1 MNERPKTNPAKVAM
15 SCLWLLVLIGSVT
28 AVMTAA
34 IVVVVRVLS

>member
-1 MNERPKTNPAKVAM
+1 MNEQPKTNPAKVAM